1 MAKYLDENGLLYF
14 WNKIKAA
21 LGNKVDKVSGK
32 GLSTNDYTTAEKTK
46 LSGIET
52 NANKYVHPTHTA
64 KTSGL
69 YKVTVDGSGH
79 VSGTAAVAKSDIT
92 GLGIPG
98 QDTTYSDMKGAT
110 ASAAGTNGLVPAPA
124 AGKQGQYLRG
134 DGTWQ
139 NPPNTTYSTATQSA
153 NGLMSSADKKKID
166 GIEEKAEVN
175 QNAFSVVN
183 VNDTNINAMNKSS
196 TLKIDAGTNIS
207 MEVSGPEGRFAIN
220 AKDTTY
226 EDMKGA
232 TASAAGKNGLVP
244 APAAGSQSTKYLRAD
259 GTWQTPPDTKYS
271 HPTGDGNLHMPAT
284 STTHNG
290 HALIAGSTAGSATW
304 KALTKAMVGLSNVDN
319 TSDASKPISTAVQG
333 ALRGKLSTTEHQ
345 EYVNAAAFDALEAG
359 LHAYADGYVI
369 VTDYVQ
375 YVVGNGFCKSRIKD
389 GGGWQDWVLDNNFT
403 DAYKTKLDG
412 IAANAN
418 NYVHPTNDGNKHVPA
433 TGTTNNGKFLMA
445 GSTAGSL
452 SWGTPADTKY
462 NDFTGATSSADGAHG
477 LVPKPIKGNGN
488 SVLFGDAKW
497 KELKLEF
504 ENRNENGAFLSLN
517 FGDSGYSRIS
527 VPASTTTGSGLMIP
541 SDKTK
546 LDALPTVATLNS
558 TYAKKADI
566 VGMYKYKGSV
576 ADSSKLPTT
585 GRVTGDVYNI
595 ETASVYGGAGMNV
608 AWNGT
613 EWDPLG
619 EIFTITSLSN
629 SEIDTICA

>member
-98 QDTTYSDMKGAT
+98 QDTTYSDMEGAT
-110 ASAAGTNGLVPAPA
+110 LTADGANGLVPKPVK
-124 AGKQGQYLRG
+124 GDDGRFLSG
-134 DGTWQ
+134 DGTWKDALIDIAY
-139 NPPNTTYSTATQSA
+139 NSDATEGTISSMYGDGSVGTST
-153 NGLMSSADKKKID
+153 I
-166 GIEEKAEVN
+166 I
-175 QNAFSVVN
+175 
-183 VNDTNINAMNKSS
+183 
-196 TLKIDAGTNIS
+196 
-207 MEVSGPEGRFAIN
+207 
-220 AKDTTY
+220 
-226 EDMKGA
+226 GA
-232 TASAAGKNGLVP
+232 TTSRSGLLSAS
-244 APAAGSQSTKYLRAD
+244 D
-259 GTWQTPPDTKYS
+259 
-271 HPTGDGNLHMPAT
+271 
-284 STTHNG
+284 
-290 HALIAGSTAGSATW
+290 
-304 KALTKAMVGLSNVDN
+304 
-319 TSDASKPISTAVQG
+319 
-333 ALRGKLSTTEHQ
+333 
-345 EYVNAAAFDALEAG
+345 
-359 LHAYADGYVI
+359 
-369 VTDYVQ
+369 
-375 YVVGNGFCKSRIKD
+375 
-389 GGGWQDWVLDNNFT
+389 
-403 DAYKTKLDG
+403 KTKLNG

-418 NYVHPTNDGNKHVPA
+418 NYVHPTSDGNKHVPA

-462 NDFTGATSSADGAHG
+462 NDFTGATASAAGTHGLVPAPAAGSQSTKYLRADGTWQTPPDTKYTHPTTAGNKHIPSGGSESQILAGTSTSGTAQWVTPAFNLDKPRSEINRLTMLGSEIIFKTGEGLSGSLDKTVVTDDTLLISMEEATQSQKGAMSSTDKKKLDGIAANANNYVHPTSDGNKHVPATGTTNNGKFLMAGATAGSLAWGTPADTKYNDFTGATFSKDGTNG
-477 LVPKPIKGNGN
+477 LVPKPTTSDGGAGKVLGGNGTWM
-488 SVLFGDAKW
+488 SIIGDLYFLTNQGDV
-497 KELKLEF
+497 ELTFLDGFNNRIVAAIPNVSENNPGIMGAQDKKKL
-504 ENRNENGAFLSLN
+504 NE
-517 FGDSGYSRIS
+517 
-527 VPASTTTGSGLMIP
+527 
-541 SDKTK
+541 
-546 LDALPTVATLNS
+546 LPTVATIET
-558 TYAKKADI
+558 TYAKKSDI
-566 VGMYKYKGSV
+566 TGMYKYKGSV